1 MSFEQK
7 KKKIEKKIVYN
18 NTEKLYNTLLTIY
31 FNQYNNIADKEHM
44 DKKYDPENLF
54 LQGQRFMESKKEN
67 NKSQPEETINE
78 IKKKKTKSRHVSVT
92 K

>member
-1 MSFEQK
+1 
-7 KKKIEKKIVYN
+7 
-18 NTEKLYNTLLTIY
+18 
-31 FNQYNNIADKEHM
+31 M
-44 DKKYDPENLF
+44 DKKYDPENIF

-78 IKKKKTKSRHVSVT
+78 IKSKKTKSRHVSVT

>member
-1 MSFEQK
+1 MSFEQKK

-54 LQGQRFMESKKEN
+54 LQGQNSWNRRKK
-67 NKSQPEETINE
+67 TINHNQ
-78 IKKKKTKSRHVSVT
+78 KKLLTK
-92 K
+92 